1 MDGTHTRA
9 VGTATIHH
17 AAGLRRLRR
26 FPSDNNTSV
35 GLPLTTMK
43 TTEPSARGYSRR
55 CDREEPTPAWG
66 VPRHSQG
73 TPARGFTSRRR
84 RFVLNASAGTWHP
97 RHPSE
102 AELSAGDTRDVGTI
116 IRPARGLYSRLLR
129 CCATCPMRARALN
142 LATALMTPDASGVC
156 SRHRLCPRE
165 GFTRDNVSYSGDGRG
180 PRCIPGGR
188 SDDAIDL

>member
-1 MDGTHTRA
+1 MNLARG
-9 VGTATIHH
+9 
-17 AAGLRRLRR
+17 AARDIPRGASR
-26 FPSDNNTSV
+26 PMTW
-35 GLPLTTMK
+35 
-43 TTEPSARGYSRR
+43 TEPHARDCSRR
-55 CDREEPTPAWG
+55 CHGKEPTPAWG

-102 AELSAGDTRDVGTI
+102 AEFSARTTREVEGNDQASAG
-116 IRPARGLYSRLLR
+116 
-129 CCATCPMRARALN
+129 AL
-142 LATALMTPDASGVC
+142 LATTSLLCDTGAGTQPRDNLMTLDARGVC

-165 GFTRDNVSYSGDGRG
+165 GFTRDNVSYSGDGRR

-188 SDDAIDL
+188 SDDAIDLQPFLGLKGLADREAL

>member
-1 MDGTHTRA
+1 MNLARG
-9 VGTATIHH
+9 
-17 AAGLRRLRR
+17 AARDIPRGASR
-26 FPSDNNTSV
+26 PMTW
-35 GLPLTTMK
+35 
-43 TTEPSARGYSRR
+43 TEPHARDCSRR
-55 CDREEPTPAWG
+55 CHGKEPTPAWG
-66 VPRHSQG
+66 VPRHTQG

-84 RFVLNASAGTWHP
+84 RFVLNTSAGIRT
-97 RHPSE
+97 RDITSE
-102 AELSAGDTRDVGTI
+102 AELSAGDTRDVGTM

-142 LATALMTPDASGVC
+142 LATAVMTPDASGVC

-188 SDDAIDL
+188 SDNAIDLQPFLGLKGLADGEAL